1 MASGEVFEYLSSEM
15 SVVTATVTTALVLWA
30 VWMGT
35 WLWWRPR
42 RLESA
47 LRGQGLPGTRYRFP
61 SGDLKESAVLARESR
76 AKPFP
81 LSNDIIPRVSP
92 FLHRIINQ
100 CGKSCFTWFGPI
112 PAVTI
117 MNPDLIREILS
128 TKFEQFEK
136 LKISPLGKFLRTGLI
151 KYEGEKWAR
160 HRRIINP
167 AFHAEKLKQMLPAFS
182 TCCSELIGR
191 WEIFV
196 HPGGTT
202 ELDVWPEFQN
212 LTGDVI
218 SRTAFGS
225 SYEEGR
231 RIFQLQMEQAKLLTL
246 ALQNVYIPGSRFLPT
261 PLNRQRKQV
270 DREVRFLLRSM
281 IEKRERT
288 IKSGEK
294 VGDDLLSLL
303 IESNLK
309 LFKEYGKSKNGGMT
323 TEEVIAECKL
333 FYFAGQETANALL
346 NWTIVLLS
354 MNPSWQERAR
364 EEVRQVFGEN
374 SPAFDG
380 LNQLKIVNM
389 ILHEVLRLYP
399 PAISLTRMTSNNVE
413 LGGITY
419 PKGVILSLPI
429 LFVHHDTE
437 IWGEDAHEFK
447 PERFAEG
454 ILKATKSG
462 QMAFFPFGWGPR
474 ICIGQNFAMTEAKL
488 CLSMILQSF
497 SFELSPSYIH
507 APHTILTLQPQ
518 HGTPII
524 LHRFRKP

>member
-1 MASGEVFEYLSSEM
+1 M

-30 VWMGT
+30 VWMAT

-47 LRGQGLPGTRYRFP
+47 LRGQGLTGTRYRFP
-61 SGDLKESAVLARESR
+61 SGDLKESAVLAR
-76 AKPFP
+76 
-81 LSNDIIPRVSP
+81 
-92 FLHRIINQ
+92 
-100 CGKSCFTWFGPI
+100 KSCFTWFGPI

-117 MNPDLIREILS
+117 MNPDLIREIFS

-136 LKISPLGKFLRTGLI
+136 LKISPLGKLLITGLV

-167 AFHAEKLKQMLPAFS
+167 AFHAEKLKRMQPAFS

-191 WEIFV
+191 WEKFV

-202 ELDVWPEFQN
+202 EIDVWTEFEN
-212 LTGDVI
+212 LTRDVI

-231 RIFQLQMEQAKLLTL
+231 RIFQLQMEQAKLFIQSC
-246 ALQNVYIPGSRFLPT
+246 QNVYIPGSRFLPT

-281 IEKRERT
+281 IEKRETT
-288 IKSGEK
+288 IKSSEK

-309 LFKEYGKSKNGGMT
+309 LFKEHGKSKNGAMT
-323 TEEVIAECKL
+323 TEEVIEECKL
-333 FYFAGQETANALL
+333 FYIAGQETTNVLL

-374 SPAFDG
+374 SPAFDALKD
-380 LNQLKIVNM
+380 LNPMVKVIMFGTAVQSAGCC
-389 ILHEVLRLYP
+389 E
-399 PAISLTRMTSNNVE
+399 SRMTTNNVE

-419 PKGVILSLPI
+419 PKGVLLSLPI
-429 LFVHHDTE
+429 LFIHHDTE
-437 IWGEDAHEFK
+437 IWGEDAKEFN

-524 LHRFRKP
+524 LHRF